1 MHLDSLALQ
10 LTGWDNPREK
20 LTAAFRNNEFL
31 LYQQRIWPVSTDA
44 TGDRVFAE
52 ILVRLHEEEQNFTP
66 PGTFIPVLESCGLMP
81 LVDRWVIERAIE
93 WLWTTG
99 RKRKFRFSLN
109 ASIDT
114 LAHPGFPAF
123 LAERLERYRQRAS
136 SLVFEVPEFD
146 AALHAGRIAPAA
158 RALQEMGCNL
168 AIESVGKQSGSF
180 KVFQTIGAHYVKID
194 GSLVREMQSD
204 AAARM
209 KIQALSR
216 VCRGLGVRTIAEF
229 VEDQEALQLLRAAGV
244 HYAQGFGLSRPAPI
258 AELA

>member
-10 LTGWDNPREK
+10 LAGWDNPRER
-20 LTAAFRNNEFL
+20 LTTAFRNNEFL
-31 LYQQRIWPVSTDA
+31 LYQQRIWPVSPDA

-52 ILVRLHEEEQNFTP
+52 ILVRLREEEENLTP

-81 LVDRWVIERAIE
+81 LLDRWVVERALE

-109 ASIDT
+109 VSIDT
-114 LAHPGFPAF
+114 LAHPGFPGF

-136 SLVFEVPEFD
+136 SLVFEIQEFD
-146 AALHAGRIAPAA
+146 AALHAERIAPVVKT
-158 RALQEMGCNL
+158 LQEMGCNI
-168 AIESVGKQSGSF
+168 AIGSVGKQTASF
-180 KVFQTIGAHYVKID
+180 KIFQATNAHYVKID
-194 GSLVREMQSD
+194 GSLVRDMQND
-204 AAARM
+204 RTAAV
-209 KIQALSR
+209 KIQALAR

-229 VEDQEALQLLRAAGV
+229 VEEQEILMLLKSAGV

-258 AELA
+258 AEIA